1 MSSSTMVTFGVRT
14 PSQVVKLSLPAA
26 ATIADAKRALAAQLG
41 HAAPA
46 LSRTPQGDAPLADA
60 LALGAAGVAGKLVF
74 LIVPKAA
81 AAAAAPPAAAP
92 APASAAAASAPPA
105 ARKLTARC
113 GHGPRGACQH
123 CAPASDA
130 ELAAASAALLNKAA
144 AWNARAAE
152 RSTATAGAPAAA
164 LPWLC
169 AHAADAM

>member
-81 AAAAAPPAAAP
+81 AAAAAAAP
-92 APASAAAASAPPA
+92 PVAARLIRPGRSAAAGQKGFGQQA
-105 ARKLTARC
+105 AV
-113 GHGPRGACQH
+113 
-123 CAPASDA
+123 
-130 ELAAASAALLNKAA
+130 
-144 AWNARAAE
+144 
-152 RSTATAGAPAAA
+152 
-164 LPWLC
+164 
-169 AHAADAM
+169 